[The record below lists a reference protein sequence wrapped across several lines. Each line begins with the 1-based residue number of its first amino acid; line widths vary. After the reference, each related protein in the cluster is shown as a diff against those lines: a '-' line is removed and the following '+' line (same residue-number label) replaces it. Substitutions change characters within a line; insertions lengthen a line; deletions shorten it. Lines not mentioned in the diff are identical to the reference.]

1 MNSDDVF
8 QCPKCRSALKIPAW
22 LWVKREQRKSGGYSI
37 TISSDDTPSRNTLA
51 CPSCGHEIPIEDITK
66 PRKAK
71 GWLSEIADLLGI
83 GVGILVIVLLILL
96 VKSWFH

>member
-1 MNSDDVF
+1 M
-8 QCPKCRSALKIPAW
+8 
-22 LWVKREQRKSGGYSI
+22 
-37 TISSDDTPSRNTLA
+37 A

-66 PRKAK
+66 PSKAK